1 MENTDSLTSST
12 ATSIVTCDVSTP
24 ATACWDAQQIIQ
36 KLPTFYVSSAG
47 MPEALAALT
56 LQTAEQSFPFL
67 AQLSQYFG
75 HAPLHASPIESF
87 AHDASAHA
95 ASEQLAALFNQYGS
109 DKASVHNY
117 HLLYGAILNA
127 PAHIRAVLEIGMGTN
142 NEDVVST
149 MGRGGHP
156 GASLRAFRDFLP
168 NARIYGADIDE
179 RILFNESRIETF
191 FVDQTDLAITKQLF
205 ENLHQTFDLI
215 IDDGLHAPNANI
227 SVLLAGLDYL
237 NTGGC
242 LVVEDIASS
251 HLPVW
256 QVIASLIPAE
266 RYAHFLVQS
275 KAAYLFVIQRK

>member
-1 MENTDSLTSST
+1 MKNTDSLVSST
-12 ATSIVTCDVSTP
+12 VTCNAANPITS
-24 ATACWDAQQIIQ
+24 CWDAPQIIQ

-75 HAPLHASPIESF
+75 HATLCASPIDSF
-87 AHDASAHA
+87 VHDASARA

-109 DKASVHNY
+109 DKASIHNY
-117 HLLYGAILNA
+117 HLLYGAILNT
-127 PAHIRAVLEIGMGTN
+127 PNNIRAVLEIGMGTN

-149 MGRGGHP
+149 MGREGHP
-156 GASLRAFRDFLP
+156 GASLRAFREFLP
-168 NARIYGADIDE
+168 NAHIYGADIDE
-179 RILFNESRIETF
+179 RILFNETRIETF

-205 ENLHQTFDLI
+205 ENLHQKFDLI

-266 RYAHFLVQS
+266 QYSHFLVQS

>member
-1 MENTDSLTSST
+1 MQTTYSAPSSVEQPSNQLQSPPST
-12 ATSIVTCDVSTP
+12 AH
-24 ATACWDAQQIIQ
+24 WDAQQIIQ
-36 KLPTFYVSSAG
+36 KLPTFYVSSSG
-47 MPEALAALT
+47 MPNALAELT

-67 AQLSQYFG
+67 AQLSQFFG
-75 HAPLHASPIESF
+75 HATLHASPIESF
-87 AHDASAHA
+87 VHESSAIA

-117 HLLYGAILNA
+117 HLLYGAILNS
-127 PAHIRAVLEIGMGTN
+127 PNTVNTVLEIGMGTN

-149 MGRGGHP
+149 MGREGHP

-179 RILFNESRIETF
+179 RILFSENRIETF
-191 FVDQTDLAITKQLF
+191 FVDQTDLANTQQLF
-205 ENLHQTFDLI
+205 EKIGQTFDLI

-227 SVLLAGLDYL
+227 SVLLAGLNYL

-256 QVIASLIPAE
+256 QVIASLIPVE
-266 RYAHFLVQS
+266 RYSHFLVQS